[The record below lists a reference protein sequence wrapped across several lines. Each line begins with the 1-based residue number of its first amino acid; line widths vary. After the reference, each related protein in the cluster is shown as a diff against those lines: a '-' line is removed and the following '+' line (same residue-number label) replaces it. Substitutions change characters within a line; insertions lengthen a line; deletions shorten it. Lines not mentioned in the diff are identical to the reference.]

1 MGRRWVTLAG
11 IHRQCAASGGR
22 EASRPQRAPW
32 RRDQHGGQKRGDG
45 IGYSGYKHQKGE
57 KVIAITD
64 THGYVLA
71 PVPVAPVNETD
82 MVLFPEGLK
91 ALKKVAKEVGL
102 DLRGAYLNLDGGFD
116 SARNRKCIFNAGL
129 IPNIPENPR
138 NRKRTKRGR
147 KRFFNEAIH
156 ALRMRVERTFAWE
169 DKFKRLLLRFERIQQ
184 RHYGMKLM
192 AYTLINL
199 RGFCGG

>member
-1 MGRRWVTLAG
+1 
-11 IHRQCAASGGR
+11 
-22 EASRPQRAPW
+22 
-32 RRDQHGGQKRGDG
+32 
-45 IGYSGYKHQKGE
+45 
-57 KVIAITD
+57 
-64 THGYVLA
+64 
-71 PVPVAPVNETD
+71 
-82 MVLFPEGLK
+82 MVLFPESLK

-169 DKFKRLLLRFERIQQ
+169 DKFKRLCHLTHKSATWAKICVTR
-184 RHYGMKLM
+184 
-192 AYTLINL
+192 A
-199 RGFCGG
+199 